1 MKSKIRK
8 FRIPTVV
15 TLILLISGSAY
26 ATKEMVYGSAQV
38 KGGPDMEYTAKQL
51 CRNDLASRKGE
62 TCLNA
67 GYRGSTVIL
76 QGSPQFRCESTHTGY
91 GNIYLWECTC
101 EQTVMCGY

>member
-1 MKSKIRK
+1 MKNKIRIY
-8 FRIPTVV
+8 RIAAVV
-15 TLILLISGSAY
+15 TFTLLASLSVHA
-26 ATKEMVYGSAQV
+26 AKETVYGSAQV
-38 KGGPDMEYTAKQL
+38 KGGPDMEYAAKQL

-67 GYRGSTVIL
+67 GYRGSTVVL